1 MDEGVGRLR
10 EWDNSGLGLPS
21 VPTTG
26 HKLRTYDNRDPR
38 LPLTLS
44 GIIGTEV
51 KHDLVIPGP

>member
-1 MDEGVGRLR
+1 MGRLR